1 MYTRAHTHTHTIH
14 TRFPNWEQFEAKHKA
29 YGEGDTSSLSSLHH
43 ELEPYLFRRIKKDV
57 EKSLPAKV
65 GEWPGVVGGAWCGGR
80 TYDKGEGGGWWDGW
94 EAGGCGVGGRLVGV
108 GWREAGWYGWVG
120 GRLVGVGREG
130 GHHPLLLTGG
140 TDSES
145 GHVFCTEA
153 VLQVRYRADGIHED
167 LMELMVCVCRWI
179 LTKNYKALSRGVKG
193 SITGFINIVMELKKC
208 CNHIWIVREP
218 DSHHTGDPLQVG
230 LQ

>member
-1 MYTRAHTHTHTIH
+1 M
-14 TRFPNWEQFEAKHKA
+14 W
-29 YGEGDTSSLSSLHH
+29 
-43 ELEPYLFRRIKKDV
+43 
-57 EKSLPAKV
+57 
-65 GEWPGVVGGAWCGGR
+65 GGR
-80 TYDKGEGGGWWDGW
+80 
-94 EAGGCGVGGRLVGV
+94 EAGGCGVGGRLVGMDGWEGGWWVWDGERLV
-108 GWREAGWYGWVG
+108 GMDGWEGGWWVWGGERLVGVGWVG
-120 GRLVGVGREG
+120 PGRLVGVGREG